1 MSRYIPANAE
11 PRALYLVEI
20 AARPTLPGWPCGE
33 TLNKGDA
40 PLLSRRRPPFSRW
53 AYPGCAV
60 AIPVD
65 FRMREN
71 HFLGRAS
78 RQGQF

>member
-40 PLLSRRRPPFSRW
+40 PLLSRRRPPL
-53 AYPGCAV
+53 AAGL
-60 AIPVD
+60 IPVALSPYLLI
-65 FRMREN
+65 FACAKII
-71 HFLGRAS
+71 F
-78 RQGQF
+78 